1 MTKSLKSVD
10 LNWKLTFQVFVTK
23 KNELLKQEGKNFP
36 IPYLPPGGG
45 GLWDIKFVREDYHIK
60 WEKASQVKGS
70 GKPLLILTES

>member
-23 KNELLKQEGKNFP
+23 KNELLKQEGKNFLFL
-36 IPYLPPGGG
+36 ISPGGG
-45 GLWDIKFVREDYHIK
+45 GLWDIKFVGEDYYIK